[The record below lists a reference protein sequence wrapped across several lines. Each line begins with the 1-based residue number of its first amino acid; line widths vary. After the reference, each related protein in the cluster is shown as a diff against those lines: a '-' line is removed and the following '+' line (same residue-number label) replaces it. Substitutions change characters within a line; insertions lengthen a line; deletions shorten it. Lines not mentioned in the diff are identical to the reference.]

1 MYSLHQI
8 TAWSNIDEEVCP
20 KFPHTAL
27 ACIENE
33 QAAYISLVHKIM
45 ELIILGY
52 IVYLICTSTST
63 KLGRV
68 LVTRTNTSVHTKKAC
83 IYQTN
88 AGCNGVF
95 QLLPNMQTE
104 PHEAAD
110 VCIIVLSEILGRQI
124 YRHIYTH

>member
-1 MYSLHQI
+1 MK
-8 TAWSNIDEEVCP
+8 ECVP

-33 QAAYISLVHKIM
+33 QAVYISLVHKIM

-68 LVTRTNTSVHTKKAC
+68 LATRTNTSVHRSAKPVYTRP
-83 IYQTN
+83 TLVH
-88 AGCNGVF
+88 NGVF

-104 PHEAAD
+104 PQKAAD
-110 VCIIVLSEILGRQI
+110 VCIIVLSEILGRLI
-124 YRHIYTH
+124 YKHIYTH

>member
-33 QAAYISLVHKIM
+33 QAVYISLVHKIM

-68 LVTRTNTSVHTKKAC
+68 LATRTNTSDHTSAKPVYTRPMPVTTESFNCFQTCKQNLKK
-83 IYQTN
+83 QQMF
-88 AGCNGVF
+88 V
-95 QLLPNMQTE
+95 
-104 PHEAAD
+104 
-110 VCIIVLSEILGRQI
+110 
-124 YRHIYTH
+124 